1 VISVPLLAGLVV
13 FALMLIEAAIA
24 AINERALRAQ
34 GAVEPPGDVFG
45 AMQFAYPAA
54 FLVMIVEG
62 DLRHVAADRLV
73 VMGGIVFALAK
84 ALKYWA
90 IATLGARWTF
100 RVLVPPGSSRIRRGP
115 YRWIA
120 HPNYLA
126 VGLELIGTLLALHA
140 FVTGPIAVAG
150 FSLLMWRRIAI
161 EENALAEKRT

>member
-1 VISVPLLAGLVV
+1 MISVPIAAGLVV
-13 FALMLIEAAIA
+13 FIPMLIEAAIA
-24 AINERALRAQ
+24 ARNDRALRAQ

-62 DLRHVAADRLV
+62 DLRHVEVDRLV
-73 VMGGIVFALAK
+73 IAGAIVFGIAK

-90 IATLGARWTF
+90 IATLGTRWTF

-120 HPNYLA
+120 HPNYIA
-126 VGLELIGTLLALHA
+126 VALELTGTLLALHA
-140 FVTGPIAVAG
+140 FITGPFAVAG
-150 FSLLMWRRIAI
+150 FSLLMWRRVRI
-161 EENALAEKRT
+161 EENALAGQ